1 MTFTYLDS
9 LLGRKTVGKLN
20 LLCFF
25 PPWTDK
31 PLKLRNLMNSLKW
44 SVNQKRVSVM
54 LLVLPSRGLQWY
66 SQQLK
71 NQPTVKT
78 SKEFFSNSFYTVN
91 PSPVENFVKKPSTF
105 RLDIKLDTDNPSKTN
120 YPSDSTSSRRANR
133 RISLRR
139 LLLHNSC

>member
-31 PLKLRNLMNSLKW
+31 PLKLRNLMNSLRW

-105 RLDIKLDTDNPSKTN
+105 RL
-120 YPSDSTSSRRANR
+120 RRIILL
-133 RISLRR
+133 RISLSRV
-139 LLLHNSC
+139 LLHNSS